1 MSYRQIRNFDELTST
16 LNDCLDEAFDKA
28 KEIAINKLI
37 EFIKDDVYSRPKSKW
52 YKRTEDLLDER
63 MWDVRVDHR
72 YNMITLNIHFKDD
85 ALSYNPNGLQ
95 HGTQNKQISA
105 QDFISVL
112 NDPSLMNFECN
123 LSNWTNGYPRHGFWD
138 DFEEWMRN
146 NFIDIIKAE
155 MNGEGIKIN

>member
-1 MSYRQIRNFDELTST
+1 MSYRQIRNFDELTSA

-52 YKRTEDLLDER
+52 YKRTEDLLDEK
-63 MWDVRVDHR
+63 MWDVIIDHR
-72 YNMITLNIHFKDD
+72 YNMITLNIHFKDGG
-85 ALSYNPNGLQ
+85 LSYNPDGLQ
-95 HGTQNKQISA
+95 HGTKSNQIST

-112 NDPSLMNFECN
+112 NDPNLMSFECN
-123 LSNWTNGYPRHGFWD
+123 LSRWNNGYPRHGFWD

-146 NFIDIIKAE
+146 NFINIIKAE
-155 MNGEGIKIN
+155 MSGEGIKIN

>member
-1 MSYRQIRNFDELTST
+1 MSYRQIRNFDELTSA

-28 KEIAINKLI
+28 KKIAINKLI

-85 ALSYNPNGLQ
+85 GFSHNLDGLQ
-95 HGTQNKQISA
+95 HGTKNKQISV

-123 LSNWTNGYPRHGFWD
+123 LSVWNNGYPRHGFWD

-155 MNGEGIKIN
+155 I

>member
-1 MSYRQIRNFDELTST
+1 MGYRQIRNFDELTSA

-85 ALSYNPNGLQ
+85 GLSYNPDGLQ
-95 HGTQNKQISA
+95 HGTKSNQIST

-112 NDPSLMNFECN
+112 NDPSLMSFECN
-123 LSNWTNGYPRHGFWD
+123 LSGWNNGYPRHGFWD

-146 NFIDIIKAE
+146 NFINIIKAE